1 MSSED
6 GAKRR
11 DGGPS
16 GEIGARIRA
25 VREEVGLSPQALADR
40 LQVRPSALIAVENG
54 VRVVSLELVR
64 DAARALEVP
73 VSVLV
78 DPVPAGAGLALSLEE
93 RALVEAFRAASTER
107 QRALTALVRAAAGLG
122 GDGG

>member
-54 VRVVSLELVR
+54 TRVVSLELVR

-93 RALVEAFRAASTER
+93 RALVDAFRAASTER

>member
-11 DGGPS
+11 DGGQS

-25 VREEVGLSPQALADR
+25 VREEAGLSPQALAER
-40 LQVRPSALIAVENG
+40 LQVRPSALIAVESG

-64 DAARALEVP
+64 DAARALDVP
-73 VSVLV
+73 LSVLV
-78 DPVPAGAGLALSLEE
+78 DPVPAGAGLALSPEE
-93 RALVEAFRAASTER
+93 RALVEAFRAASAER

>member
-11 DGGPS
+11 DGGQS

-25 VREEVGLSPQALADR
+25 VREEAGLSPQALAER
-40 LQVRPSALIAVENG
+40 LQVRPSALIAVESG

-64 DAARALEVP
+64 DAARALNVP
-73 VSVLV
+73 LRVLV
-78 DPVPAGAGLALSLEE
+78 DPVPAGAGLALSPEE
-93 RALVEAFRAASTER
+93 RALVEAFRAASAER